1 MAATAIAILLLGV
14 VWRFA
19 GWILEWIGRLL
30 GARGLTS
37 SYDAFVEGYVG
48 MLMTDGSLAKILGP
62 WLLMGV
68 GLILLAVLYLPVRKS
83 RRAADEQKMPNA
95 FSGAGGVLLR
105 QKNSSGGMVH
115 TATQR
120 RARTRGT
127 ILRIMKILSCTRRKR
142 AGSWRFTR

>member
-37 SYDAFVEGYVG
+37 SYEAFVEGYVG

-68 GLILLAVLYLPVRKS
+68 GLILLAVLY
-83 RRAADEQKMPNA
+83 
-95 FSGAGGVLLR
+95 
-105 QKNSSGGMVH
+105 
-115 TATQR
+115 
-120 RARTRGT
+120 
-127 ILRIMKILSCTRRKR
+127 
-142 AGSWRFTR
+142 

>member
-37 SYDAFVEGYVG
+37 SYEAFVEGYVG
-48 MLMTDGSLAKILGP
+48 TLMTDGSLAKILGP

-68 GLILLAVLYLPVRKS
+68 GLMILAVLYLPARKEAAGGG
-83 RRAADEQKMPNA
+83 RAKNV

-105 QKNSSGGMVH
+105 QKNSS
-115 TATQR
+115 A
-120 RARTRGT
+120 AW
-127 ILRIMKILSCTRRKR
+127 STRRHRDGR
-142 AGSWRFTR
+142 APGQQSYA

>member
-37 SYDAFVEGYVG
+37 SYEAFVEGYVG
-48 MLMTDGSLAKILGP
+48 TLMTDGSLAKILGP

-68 GLILLAVLYLPVRKS
+68 GLILLAVLYLPARKS
-83 RRAADEQKMPNA
+83 RRAAEEQKMPNV

-105 QKNSSGGMVH
+105 QKNSS
-115 TATQR
+115 A
-120 RARTRGT
+120 AW
-127 ILRIMKILSCTRRKR
+127 STRRHRDGR
-142 AGSWRFTR
+142 APGQQSYA